1 MTNDNTDIRQVAPD
15 LDYAACPL
23 EGVATAGMPR
33 AEHFARLA
41 AAGYTTVLD
50 VSAPEEARGYDEAA
64 VVAAAGL
71 TYVNIPVRSYQ
82 PDDTAFDAVRALL
95 SDPNRRPL
103 LFHCRSANRVGG
115 LLLPYLMLDEGRGQ
129 EEALNLAIQVGLRS
143 QELAWAAL
151 TYVSRQADAAERA

>member
-1 MTNDNTDIRQVAPD
+1 
-15 LDYAACPL
+15 
-23 EGVATAGMPR
+23 MPR

-64 VVAAAGL
+64 VAAQAGL

-82 PDDTAFDAVRALL
+82 PEDTTFDAVRTLL
-95 SDPNRRPL
+95 RDPSRRPL

-115 LLLPYLMLDEGRGQ
+115 LLLPYLILDEGRGQ

-143 QELAWAAL
+143 QDLALAAL
-151 TYVSRQADAAERA
+151 TYVNRQGGAAGRA